1 MDILEYV
8 VQEGLVMIPVLFI
21 LAEVVKHTELLDN
34 KWIPLT
40 LLVISIAFTPFL
52 LGTFN
57 ADNIVQAVLVAGVT
71 VFADQLY
78 KQTKE

>member
-8 VQEGLVMIPVLFI
+8 VKEGLVMIPVLFV
-21 LAEVVKHTELLDN
+21 LAEVIKHTELLDN

>member
-21 LAEVVKHTELLDN
+21 LGEIVKNTELLDN
-34 KWIPLT
+34 KWNPLT

>member
-1 MDILEYV
+1 
-8 VQEGLVMIPVLFI
+8 MIPVLFI
-21 LAEVVKHTELLDN
+21 LGEIVKNTELLDN

>member
-8 VQEGLVMIPVLFI
+8 VKEGLVMIPVLFI
-21 LAEVVKHTELLDN
+21 LGEIVKNTELLDN

-52 LGTFN
+52 LGEFN

>member
-8 VQEGLVMIPVLFI
+8 VKEGLVMIPVLFI
-21 LAEVVKHTELLDN
+21 LAEVIKHTELLDN

>member
-21 LAEVVKHTELLDN
+21 LAEVIKHTELLDN

-52 LGTFN
+52 LGAFN

-71 VFADQLY
+71 VFGNELY

>member
-21 LAEVVKHTELLDN
+21 LGEIVKNTELLDN